1 MFGFMLTAALLMV
14 LLCIF
19 SLIFKRDAIRAF
31 PNPIRYAFWAYFG
44 LAIIIV
50 IWSTVNLVLQRA

>member
-1 MFGFMLTAALLMV
+1 MFGFMLAAALLMV

-19 SLIFKRDAIRAF
+19 SLIFRKEAIRAF
-31 PNPIRYAFWAYFG
+31 PNPIRIAFWAYFA

-50 IWSTVNLVLQRA
+50 IWSGVNLLLQRV